1 MDNAYL
7 IAGLGNPGQDYAKT
21 RHNAGFMVAEA
32 LALRWK
38 ASWRMESAFSAKVA
52 SARRGGARISLC
64 QPQTYMNLSGDAVGA
79 LTAYYRI
86 PHNRILVL
94 VDDADL
100 PLGTLRMRTEG
111 SSGGHHGLES
121 IESSLGTRQYSRLK
135 LGIGR
140 LSTGE
145 RQIRNYVLGRFQPDE
160 WLLWEK
166 VVDRAASQVECW
178 LDDGPEKAMN
188 RFNGTV
194 DNPGTKDS

>member
-1 MDNAYL
+1 MDDNYL
-7 IAGLGNPGQDYAKT
+7 IAGLGNPGQEYVQT
-21 RHNAGFMVAEA
+21 RHNAGFMVVEEMAR
-32 LALRWK
+32 RWK
-38 ASWRMESAFSAKVA
+38 AVWRKESRFSARVA
-52 SARRGGARISLC
+52 SVKREEARIYLC
-64 QPQTYMNLSGDAVGA
+64 QPLTYMNLSGDAVGA

-86 PHNRILVL
+86 AHNRLLVL

-100 PLGTLRMRTEG
+100 PLGTIRMRTEG
-111 SSGGHHGLES
+111 SCGGHHGLES
-121 IESSLGTRQYSRLK
+121 IERSLGGRQYPRLK

-140 LSTGE
+140 LATGE

-160 WLLWEK
+160 WPLWEK

-194 DNPGTKDS
+194 ENPGTKDS